1 MKNGNAKPNL
11 KNDNQPILGN
21 YDMTIKFMR
30 TAMALIFTIFLVS
43 CSNKKRE
50 TKLNTKY
57 NIENYISSSQPSKPN
72 KVHNNKEKVKDEKKQ
87 SSTFSALS
95 NISNQ
100 QQNNNS
106 QVNNHQDIQSAPQTQ
121 GEINKERGYDP
132 KGDPILPGQDHAAGS
147 NPDGTPDSWVQG
159 QIDWE
164 KENGYINQDGSPTE
178 KEKQAEAEVEKDAK
192 MEDTDNDY

>member
-11 KNDNQPILGN
+11 KNDDQLILGN
-21 YDMTIKFMR
+21 YNMIIKFMR
-30 TAMALIFTIFLVS
+30 TAMTLIFTLTLAS
-43 CSNKKRE
+43 CSNKKSE

-57 NIENYISSSQPSKPN
+57 NIENYISSSQPSNPK
-72 KVHNNKEKVKDEKKQ
+72 KVHNKKEKVKDEKKQ
-87 SSTFSALS
+87 SSTSSASS

-106 QVNNHQDIQSAPQTQ
+106 QVNNHQDIQSVPKTQ

-132 KGDPILPGQDHAAGS
+132 KGDPILPAQDHAAGS

-164 KENGYINQDGSPTE
+164 KENGYINQDVSPTE

-192 MEDTDNDY
+192 MEDTDDDY